1 MTPSVRKD
9 IVYYLSLNY
18 EVTLR
23 KMTHAEA
30 ASNENTHYLAQIPI
44 IDGLMAEGETPQ
56 EALSN
61 LEAVKRLAFELMLKQ
76 GKTIPEPRPEMNLT
90 TA

>member
-1 MTPSVRKD
+1 MNASVRKD
-9 IVYYLSLNY
+9 IDYYLSLNY

-23 KMTHAEA
+23 KMTYAETG
-30 ASNENTHYLAQIPI
+30 SSDTHYVAQIPMI
-44 IDGLMAEGETPQ
+44 HGLMAEGETPQ
-56 EALSN
+56 VALSN
-61 LEAVKRLAFELMLKQ
+61 LEAVKRLAFELMLQQ